1 MRDRPD
7 EIPCPNCKASLWHS
21 FLGLSGDDLTPDPV
35 PDPIKVIWTDGF
47 FVDLGGIED
56 KDGPVFPEHGEF
68 IGKCPKCSSL
78 FPDHFIPWSEM
89 DKLGWPNSQFVLSSP
104 STEEPDLENELTLAN
119 LDETLRYV
127 DHLARHGLVSTW
139 EGWTG
144 IQQVIFLSN
153 KWARDHGELSKEL
166 EKRVRSTM
174 QLMVSALSG
183 AMEGAF
189 APRTLLTQDS
199 DRLSESLP
207 NDWATF
213 SDMYRIAGDFEH
225 AEQYLNYASRALD
238 DFEESESAAYHSYLF
253 SQQIIRRQRARIE
266 LLGKLSLE
274 ASNAIATSSEM
285 FTERPH
291 EQTKQ
296 VFTFYINDQD
306 AEIGVYG
313 QVASNEEEV
322 EKKLREK
329 GFVDFFLFEKRDLG
343 PEESEDAANFR
354 IKLSPHLGPK
364 WIPVVNAIQLVL
376 EDRRS
381 SFFKIQTLA
390 RKSDF
395 DPHRSP
401 YIQGMVLEDGRFHL
415 EAPKSQWE
423 LGHLSESKVQQLQFI
438 GWNLPGDTDATYNFW
453 RAFDYGWNARSVAE
467 FTLETL
473 TSVFEITDEDFF
485 DFGSVWQPSAIWERR
500 ELYRVPIAETNPN
513 GSIFRIPDEADYR
526 VDSFEDVKRASSA
539 SEISFEIAN
548 PYPDSQETRI
558 ANFVD
563 ALKEMRATLES
574 FHIHQSLEK
583 LNEVIGTLDY
593 QGHGSALKFASGVL
607 DALNRVP
614 NSSMSQE
621 TAKEFEDVRARLAQ
635 SIEAFPFPVGKDKS
649 VSFDNLPQG
658 LQDLISAMV
667 QRVLGNHPEDGQR
680 LAATL
685 IEFCNGDTHLL
696 ESEIQTEMSGLLR
709 ILTDDADK

>member
-1 MRDRPD
+1 MRVRPD
-7 EIPCPNCKASLWHS
+7 EFPCPHCEESLWHS

-35 PDPIKVIWTDGF
+35 PDPIEIIWTDGH
-47 FVDLGGIED
+47 FVASKGIED
-56 KDGPVFPEHGEF
+56 QAGPMFAEHGEF
-68 IGKCPKCSSL
+68 IAKCPRCSSL
-78 FPDHFIPWSEM
+78 FPDHFIPWSK
-89 DKLGWPNSQFVLSSP
+89 DDIVGWPNYKFVLESS
-104 STEEPDLENELTLAN
+104 SAVEIEVENALNLAS

-127 DHLARHGLVSTW
+127 DHLASQGLVGTW
-139 EGWTG
+139 EGWTA

-153 KWARDHGELSKEL
+153 EKVRDEGELPESIQQ
-166 EKRVRSTM
+166 RVRSAISH
-174 QLMVSALSG
+174 MVSDLRG

-189 APRTLLTQDS
+189 ARRTLLPPDS
-199 DRLSESLP
+199 DRLSEHLP

-225 AEQYLNYASRALD
+225 AEQYLNYASRALEE
-238 DFEESESAAYHSYLF
+238 FEESESAAYYSHLF
-253 SQQIIRRQRARIE
+253 SQPKIRRQRARIE
-266 LLGKLSLE
+266 LLEKLNLA
-274 ASNAIATSSEM
+274 ASNVIATSNEM
-285 FTERPH
+285 FTERSP
-291 EQTKQ
+291 ETTKQ

-313 QVASNEEEV
+313 QVASNQEEV

-343 PEESEDAANFR
+343 PEESEDAADFR

-364 WIPVVNAIQLVL
+364 WMPVVNAIQLVL
-376 EDRRS
+376 EDSRS

-390 RKSDF
+390 RKNDF

-415 EAPKSQWE
+415 EAPKSQLE

-500 ELYRVPIAETNPN
+500 ELYRVPIAETNPK
-513 GSIFRIPDEADYR
+513 GSIFRIPDESDYR
-526 VDSFEDVKRASSA
+526 VDSFEDVKRASSP
-539 SEISFEIAN
+539 SELLFEVAN
-548 PYPDSQETRI
+548 PYPDSHETRVS
-558 ANFVD
+558 NFVD
-563 ALKEMRATLES
+563 ALKDMRATLES

-607 DALNRVP
+607 DALSRVP
-614 NSSMSQE
+614 TSYFSE
-621 TAKEFEDVRARLAQ
+621 DAAKEFENVRAKLTQ
-635 SIEAFPFPVGKDKS
+635 SVEAFPFPVGKDKA
-649 VSFDNLPQG
+649 VFFDNLPQG
-658 LQDLISAMV
+658 LKDLISAMIE
-667 QRVLGNHPEDGQR
+667 RVLGKHPEDGR
-680 LAATL
+680 KLATTL
-685 IEFCNGDTHLL
+685 IDFRDGKALLL
-696 ESEIQTEMSGLLR
+696 ESEIQAEMSRLLR
-709 ILTDDADK
+709 VLVDDSEN